1 MLLIYT
7 PHITNRVKYTFKVF
21 LEHLI
26 PCVYKIVSNHTE
38 FLAYN
43 GPKLAYN
50 TQTHHGIPS
59 IYAIGLLNENN
70 IKQFEIIPKTTNNG
84 IEFFSHQEK
93 EFIFPFDILS
103 ASFYL
108 MSRYEEYL
116 PFKRDEHG
124 RFEAKE
130 SLAYKY
136 NFLKTPMIN
145 IWAKELQTKLLNY
158 YPELIFE
165 TPHFKY
171 ISTIDVDN
179 AFAYKE
185 KGVMRNIGG
194 VFKALVKKDF
204 KDIGTRIKVL
214 LRVEKDPFDTFQYI
228 IDLHKKNDIKY
239 IFFMLLG
246 DYGLN
251 DKNIPSNNKNFRK
264 LIKHLADYAKMGIHP
279 SYGSNTKEG
288 QLKKEIGRLTEI
300 LHREVRHSRQHFL
313 KLELPL
319 TYNKLIEEEIEHD
332 YTMGYASI
340 AGFRA
345 SICSPFPWYNLE
357 EEIIT
362 KLMIHP
368 FAFMEGTFK
377 FYQQRTRSQII
388 TEIHHF
394 IKTVKAVDGELISI
408 WHNDSLSNKNEW
420 IGWHEIYED
429 MIAVV
434 NEK

>member
-7 PHITNRVKYTFKVF
+7 PNITNRIKYAFKVF
-21 LEHLI
+21 FEQLI

-38 FLAYN
+38 FLSYS

-50 TQTHHGIPS
+50 NQVHQGIPNL
-59 IYAIGLLNENN
+59 YAYGLLNENT
-70 IKQFEIIPKTTNNG
+70 IKQIELFPKKTDNG
-84 IEFFSHQEK
+84 VEFFSHEEQG
-93 EFIFPFDILS
+93 FLFSFDMLS

-108 MSRYEEYL
+108 MTRYEEYL
-116 PFKRDEHG
+116 PFKKDEYG

-136 NFLKTPMIN
+136 NFLNIPVIN
-145 IWAKELQTKLLNY
+145 IWAENLKTKLLIF
-158 YPELIFE
+158 YPELKFE
-165 TPHFKY
+165 STSFKF
-171 ISTIDVDN
+171 ISTIDIDN

-185 KGVMRNIGG
+185 KGVMRNVGG
-194 VFKALVKKDF
+194 IFKALLKKDF
-204 KDIGTRIKVL
+204 KDISTRAKVL
-214 LRVEKDPFDTFQYI
+214 LRIQRDPYDTFQYI
-228 IDLHKKNDIKY
+228 IDIHNKYEIKY

-279 SYGSNTKEG
+279 SYGSNAKEG

-313 KLELPL
+313 KLTLPS
-319 TYNKLIEEEIEHD
+319 TYNRLIEEEIEND
-332 YTMGYASI
+332 YTMGYASV

-345 SICSPFPWYNLE
+345 SICTPFLWYNLE
-357 EEIIT
+357 DEIIT
-362 KLMIHP
+362 KLTLHP

-377 FYQQRTRSQII
+377 YYQTRTKSQII
-388 TEIHHF
+388 SEIHQL
-394 IKTVKAVDGELISI
+394 IDSVKKVNGQFISI
-408 WHNDSLSNKNEW
+408 WHNDSLSEW
-420 IGWHEIYED
+420 KEWKGWREIYEE
-429 MIAVV
+429 MLHVIK
-434 NEK
+434 EK